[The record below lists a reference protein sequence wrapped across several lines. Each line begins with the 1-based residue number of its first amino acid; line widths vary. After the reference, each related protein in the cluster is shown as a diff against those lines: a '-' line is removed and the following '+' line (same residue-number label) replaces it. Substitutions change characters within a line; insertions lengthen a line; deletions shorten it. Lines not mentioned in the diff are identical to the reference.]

1 MFWKDCS
8 CLACDM
14 QCRRRGPDFPTPYAP
29 DFDGY
34 LSKVYEL
41 KAKYGSYGL
50 LRFNLA
56 PHAPYTVCDANLLK
70 AWKTAEELDVRL
82 ASLHSLGANPTAR

>member
-1 MFWKDCS
+1 
-8 CLACDM
+8 M